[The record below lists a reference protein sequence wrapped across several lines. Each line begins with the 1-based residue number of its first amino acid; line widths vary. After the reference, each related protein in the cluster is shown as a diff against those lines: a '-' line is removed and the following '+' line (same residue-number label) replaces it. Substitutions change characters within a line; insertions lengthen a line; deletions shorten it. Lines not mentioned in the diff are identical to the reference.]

1 MNEFQSLQNNLKSK
15 KELFKNEKW
24 DRTQKFNEIIND
36 ALNLWPKISN
46 FLNNRDSF
54 DKWYD
59 TIYKMTTISQINDL
73 LKTNINEFSIPLK
86 QWMQLQK

>member
-54 DKWYD
+54 DIIKIRLNK
-59 TIYKMTTISQINDL
+59 TAKTLKSIITNRIYYSWK
-73 LKTNINEFSIPLK
+73 
-86 QWMQLQK
+86 